1 MKKTTI
7 ERRKELL
14 ERKVGLK
21 QIGINRKEG
30 EARWVKNN
38 QDMEKHIRFS
48 QNKPYHSVLLAFSNQ
63 AFPT

>member
-21 QIGINRKEG
+21 EIGIKRKEG
-30 EARWVKNN
+30 EARWVKII
-38 QDMEKHIRFS
+38 KIWKSIFVFP
-48 QNKPYHSVLLAFSNQ
+48 KPALPFCVTSIL
-63 AFPT
+63 